1 MPHVLTV
8 AIPAYNRPEDL
19 AVLLETILSQDY
31 ASFDVLVVE
40 DHSPRQAEIR
50 AVVEQAMDTRRDL
63 RIRYH
68 SNERNRGFDGNVRR
82 VLELS
87 EGKFTLFMG
96 DDDLM
101 RPGALARVG
110 SAVETNPN
118 LGVVLRAYE
127 GVDYATGKQTEVFR
141 YFSTDRRFPP
151 GALTMRT
158 FFRRCVSIAGFTIHT
173 ASARALATDRF
184 DGTLLYQLY
193 LGTRV
198 VQERDGYYIADVLT
212 AMRKDDRQ
220 RHFFGSAASEK
231 GLFAPGQLTPE
242 QSVQFMRGMVEMAQA
257 IENETKA
264 GVLNGILDD
273 LSNYSYAYLKLHA
286 KNRRAFLGYVRE
298 LQRLGLART
307 PLFWGYVA
315 ALLALPSPVLDQG
328 IRTLKGIL
336 RSTPKF
342 GGLYAGE
349 DVKHT

>member
-1 MPHVLTV
+1 MQPTITV

-19 AVLLETILSQDY
+19 AVLLETILAQDY
-31 ASFDVLVVE
+31 GNFDVLVVE
-40 DHSPRQAEIR
+40 DKSPRQAEIR
-50 AVVEQAMDTRRDL
+50 TVVGHAMGMRRDL

-68 SNERNRGFDGNVRR
+68 ANERNLGFDGNVRR

-87 EGKFTLFMG
+87 EGEFTLYMG

-110 SAVETNPN
+110 SAIRQNSN
-118 LGVVLRAYE
+118 LGVILRAYE
-127 GVDYATGKQTEVFR
+127 EVDYATGKQIEVFR
-141 YFSTDRRFPP
+141 YFPADRRFSA
-151 GALTMRT
+151 GAPTMRT

-173 ASARALATDRF
+173 ASARSLSTDRF

-198 VQERDGYYIADVLT
+198 VQQRDGYYIADILT
-212 AMRKDDRQ
+212 AMRKDHRQ

-231 GLFAPGQLTPE
+231 GLFAPGQLTPA
-242 QSVQFMRGMVEMAQA
+242 QSVQFMRGMVEMARA
-257 IENETKA
+257 IESETQA
-264 GVLNGILDD
+264 GVLDKILDD

-286 KNRRAFLGYVRE
+286 KDRRAFLAYVRD
-298 LQRLGLART
+298 LRQLGLART

-315 ALLALPSPVLDQG
+315 ALLALPSSVLDKG

-349 DVKHT
+349 DVKRS

>member
-1 MPHVLTV
+1 MSPVLTV

-19 AVLLETILSQDY
+19 AALLETILSQDY
-31 ASFDVLVVE
+31 ANFDVLVVE
-40 DHSPRQAEIR
+40 DRSPRQAEIR
-50 AVVEQAMDTRRDL
+50 AVVERAMDMRRDL

-68 SNERNRGFDGNVRR
+68 SNERNLGFDGNVRR

-87 EGKFTLFMG
+87 EGEFTLYMG

-101 RPGALARVG
+101 RPRALARVG
-110 SAVETNPN
+110 SAIEKNPN
-118 LGVVLRAYE
+118 LGVILRAYE
-127 GVDYATGKQTEVFR
+127 EVDYATGKQTEVFR
-141 YFSTDRRFPP
+141 YFPNDRRFPAAAP
-151 GALTMRT
+151 TMRT

-173 ASARALATDRF
+173 ASARGLATSRF

-198 VQERDGYYIADVLT
+198 VQKRDGYYIADVLT
-212 AMRKDDRQ
+212 AMRKDNRQ
-220 RHFFGSAASEK
+220 RHFFGSSDSEK
-231 GLFAPGQLTPE
+231 ELFAPGQLTPE
-242 QSVQFMRGMVEMAQA
+242 QSVQFMRGMVEMARA

-264 GVLNGILDD
+264 GVFDGILDD

-286 KNRRAFLGYVRE
+286 KNRHRFVQYVRD

-315 ALLALPSPVLDQG
+315 ALLALPSPVLDRG
-328 IRTLKGIL
+328 TRTLKGIL

-349 DVKHT
+349 DVDHS